1 MKEVTLTVDGKKL
14 TVPEGTLIIDA
25 CEQNGIYIPRFC
37 YHKHL
42 TKSGNCRMCLVK
54 IERNPKPQPSCMTP
68 VADGMIVYTNTPEI
82 AQMRKAMLEFILINH
97 PLDCPICDKAGECML
112 QDQYMMF
119 SGDKSRFNE
128 EKVAKEKLYIFSDRI
143 IYDAERCIT
152 CGRCVRFTREV
163 SKTNKLG
170 LVERGDKTY
179 VSLAPGDT
187 FDDPYSYCVTDIC
200 PVGALTSRQ
209 FRFKERVW
217 NLHKTDSIC
226 AGCSRGCNII
236 IETKNNKIYRVR
248 PRENPNVNKSW
259 MCDFARIYY
268 TNPIKNRAVGVRI
281 NHKAVDYKKF
291 VKEVAGLFKDH
302 GQQMALVASSYATNE
317 ELALAKQLV
326 EAMGIKGVFFKADR
340 VWDEKTCEVK
350 SDDILVT
357 EDKTPNMAGV
367 KKTFPQ
373 AQDISKLVL
382 SDYQYAFVWGQNAP
396 MEKLAG
402 LQLISLSAI
411 KDQIHE
417 KAKWSIAGRISTEK
431 HGSFINV
438 DGYVQSFR
446 RAIKGEDNFDEVT
459 FFVDLLKELG
469 VQPIGRTVEEVRKLL
484 S

>member
-1 MKEVTLTVDGKKL
+1 
-14 TVPEGTLIIDA
+14 
-25 CEQNGIYIPRFC
+25 
-37 YHKHL
+37 
-42 TKSGNCRMCLVK
+42 
-54 IERNPKPQPSCMTP
+54 
-68 VADGMIVYTNTPEI
+68 
-82 AQMRKAMLEFILINH
+82 LINH

-143 IYDAERCIT
+143 IYDAERCIA
-152 CGRCVRFTREV
+152 CSRCVRFTREV

-268 TNPIKNRAVGVRI
+268 MNPIKNRATGVQI
-281 NHKAVDYKKF
+281 NHKPVDYKNF
-291 VKEVAGLFKDH
+291 VKEVAALFKDH
-302 GQQMALVASSYATNE
+302 GKQMAFVVSSYATNE
-317 ELALAKQLV
+317 ELALAQQLV
-326 EAMGIKGVFFKADR
+326 EAIGITGVFFKADR
-340 VWDEKTCEVK
+340 VWDEKTCEVR

-367 KKTFPQ
+367 KKTFPS

-402 LQLISLSAI
+402 LQLIALSAI
-411 KDQIHE
+411 KDQVFE

-431 HGSFINV
+431 HGSFTNI

-446 RAIKGEDNFDEVT
+446 RAIKGENNFDELT
-459 FFVDLLKELG
+459 LFVDVLKELG
-469 VQPIGRTVEEVRKLL
+469 VQPMGRTVEEVRK
-484 S
+484 SF

>member
-68 VADGMIVYTNTPEI
+68 VAEGMVVYTNTPEI
-82 AQMRKAMLEFILINH
+82 VQMRKAMLEFILINH

-128 EKVAKEKLYIFSDRI
+128 QKVAKEKLYIFSDRI
-143 IYDAERCIT
+143 IYDAERCIA
-152 CGRCVRFTREV
+152 CSRCVRFTREV

-170 LVERGDKTY
+170 LVERGDKIY

-226 AGCSRGCNII
+226 AGCSRGCNIL
-236 IETKNNKIYRVR
+236 IETKDNMIYRVR
-248 PRENPNVNKSW
+248 PRENQNVNKSW

-268 TNPIKNRAVGVRI
+268 MNPIKNRAAGVKI
-281 NHKAVDYKKF
+281 NHKAVDYKKL
-291 VKEVAGLFKDH
+291 VKEVAALLKEH
-302 GQQMALVASSYATNE
+302 GKEMAFVASAYATNE
-317 ELALAKQLV
+317 ELTLAKQLV
-326 EAMGIKGVFFKADR
+326 DSMGIKAVFSKDDR
-340 VWDEKTCEVK
+340 VWNEKTCEVK

-357 EDKTPNMAGV
+357 ADKTPNMAGV
-367 KKTFPQ
+367 KKTFPN
-373 AQDISKLVL
+373 AKDISKLVL

-396 MEKLAG
+396 MEKLTG
-402 LQLISLSAI
+402 LQIISLSAI
-411 KDQIHE
+411 RDQIHE
-417 KAKWSIAGRISTEK
+417 KAKWAIAGRISTEK
-431 HGSFINV
+431 HGSFTNV
-438 DGYVQSFR
+438 DGIVQPFR
-446 RAIKGEDNFDEVT
+446 RAIKAENSFDELT
-459 FFVDLLKELG
+459 FFVDVLKELD
-469 VQPIGRTVEEVRKLL
+469 VKPIGRTVDEVRTAT
-484 S
+484 

>member
-1 MKEVTLTVDGKKL
+1 MKDVTLTVDGKKL

-143 IYDAERCIT
+143 IYDAERCIA
-152 CGRCVRFTREV
+152 CSRCVRFTREV
-163 SKTNKLG
+163 SKTHKLG

-268 TNPIKNRAVGVRI
+268 MNPIKNRASGVRI
-281 NHKAVDYKKF
+281 NHKAADYKKF
-291 VKEVAGLFKDH
+291 VEEVAALFKEH
-302 GQQMALVASSYATNE
+302 GKGMAFVASAYATNE
-317 ELALAKQLV
+317 ELALARQLV
-326 EAMGIKGVFFKADR
+326 DAMGIKAVFYKADR

-367 KKTFPQ
+367 KKTFPN
-373 AQDISKLVL
+373 ALDISKLVL

-402 LQLISLSAI
+402 LQLIALSAI
-411 KDQIHE
+411 KDQVYE

-431 HGSFINV
+431 HGSFTNV

-446 RAIKGEDNFDEVT
+446 RAIKGEDNYDELT
-459 FFVDLLKELG
+459 FFVDVLKELG
-469 VQPIGRTVEEVRKLL
+469 IQPIGRTVEEIRRAI
-484 S
+484 